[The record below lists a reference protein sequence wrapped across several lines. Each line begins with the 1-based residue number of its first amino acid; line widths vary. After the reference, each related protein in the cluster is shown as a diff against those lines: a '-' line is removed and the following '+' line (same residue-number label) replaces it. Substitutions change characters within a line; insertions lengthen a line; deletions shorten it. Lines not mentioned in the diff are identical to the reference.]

1 MREWL
6 MILCD
11 LIYKTMKKVLMM
23 IATVMLMCGCIENH
37 EGVSMTAGTKRV
49 RFDVTND
56 EWNVA
61 TRALEADGV
70 QMTDL
75 WLFDYK
81 GGMLV
86 RTLHKSQGDV
96 DFDSPVLQMEYGQHH
111 VYFVASRG
119 KVPVVSGPQVTWST
133 PSDTFWK
140 DMAVTVSDGS
150 SSEVG
155 VTLDRVAT
163 KLRVTVTDEV
173 PEGTASIVITPGT
186 WWYGLDYTTG
196 AAIESQSN
204 ERSISVPTSYIGTSG
219 ELMVNIFGISDADEW
234 VTDVTIAAKN
244 ADGDVLG
251 NVTLNDVPF
260 MRNRVTEVSGSLF
273 SGGRTFSVTL
283 NDQWLDSHIIEW

>member
-1 MREWL
+1 M
-6 MILCD
+6 
-11 LIYKTMKKVLMM
+11 TMKKALMM

-37 EGVSMTAGTKRV
+37 EGVSLTAGTKRV
-49 RFDVTND
+49 RFDVSND
-56 EWNVA
+56 EWKVA

-81 GGMLV
+81 DGVLV

-96 DFDSPVLQMEYGQHH
+96 DFDSPTLQMEYGAHH

-119 KVPVVSGPQVTWST
+119 KVPAVSGTQVTWGT

-140 DMAVTVSDGS
+140 DMAVTVGDGS
-150 SSEVG
+150 SSNVA
-155 VTLDRVAT
+155 VSLDRVAT
-163 KLRVTVTDEV
+163 KLCVTVTDEV
-173 PEGTASIVITPGT
+173 PEGTVSIVITPST

-196 AAIESQSN
+196 AAIQSRSN
-204 ERSISVPTSYIGTSG
+204 ERSISVPGSYIGTSG
-219 ELMVNIFGISDADEW
+219 ELMVNVFGISDADEW

-251 NVTLNDVPF
+251 SVDLGDVPF
-260 MRNRVTEVSGSLF
+260 KRNRVTEASGSLF
-273 SGGRTFSVTL
+273 SGSRTFTVSL
-283 NDQWLDSHIIEW
+283 NDQWLNSHVIEW

>member
-1 MREWL
+1 M
-6 MILCD
+6 
-11 LIYKTMKKVLMM
+11 TMKKAIMI
-23 IATVMLMCGCIENH
+23 IATVTLMCGCIENY
-37 EGVSMTAGTKRV
+37 EGVSMNAGTKRV

-56 EWNVA
+56 DWKVA

-81 GGMLV
+81 DGMLV
-86 RTLHKSQGDV
+86 RTLHKSWGDV
-96 DFDSPVLQMEYGQHH
+96 DFDSPALQMEYGSHH

-119 KVPVVSGPQVTWST
+119 KVPAVSGTQVTWST

-140 DMAVTVSDGS
+140 DMAVTVGDGS
-150 SSEVG
+150 STEVG
-155 VTLDRVAT
+155 VALDRVAT
-163 KLRVTVTDEV
+163 KLRVTVTDQV
-173 PEGTASIVITPGT
+173 PEGTASIVITPDT

-204 ERSISVPTSYIGTSG
+204 ERSITVPSSYIGTSG
-219 ELMVNIFGISDADEW
+219 ELMVNVFGISDADEW

-251 NVTLNDVPF
+251 NVTLDDVPF
-260 MRNRVTEVSGSLF
+260 MRNRVTEASGSLF
-273 SGGRTFSVTL
+273 SGSRTFSVTL